1 MSVRTDVLRF
11 LQEPKAFFDDVSDGD
26 VWLAGLNEFAIPSI
40 EEKGDRHLREAQVS
54 AWEGLA
60 HRRTGLILGPPG
72 TGKTFLLSWLIAGY
86 CAARRK
92 AGLPARVLVTA
103 FTRNAIGN
111 VLDAV
116 RDRQVL
122 HDPSA
127 PPPLFLGSP
136 PAGGLAD
143 GVLTYGAKEQG
154 KVIDHLN
161 GGEAVTGM
169 TVWSLYRLLTTGTP
183 PGGDGMS
190 APLFD
195 LVCIDEA
202 SQMVLGHG
210 LLAMAGLADA
220 GRVVVAGDDQQLPP
234 IRAGR
239 PVTIEGRELGGS
251 LYAFMKSVGADE
263 FALEETFRLNKP
275 LTYFP
280 EKTFYPGKYVSR
292 SEASKLELR
301 EDWQADLSQTIRLA
315 LAPDYPLV
323 VLLHDGP
330 TAATANPFETQIA
343 CEIAAALA
351 HRLTPDGTPPSDLW
365 SKRLAIV
372 SPHRAQNA
380 AIRAGLPG
388 SIRAD
393 AFVETVDRIQG
404 KERDAVIL
412 SYCVADPEFALTEA
426 EFIFSPERL
435 NVAAT
440 RAGKKLI
447 VIVSKRLLEAVPSDQ
462 ELLDKAEL
470 LREFV
475 FSCPS
480 IVTSQIQGPA
490 GRSVAIDIRARGFD
504 DNEADVDL
512 TPDPPPV
519 EVKHEMTDLARGVL
533 EVINRLALDSAYG
546 NAALSKVKSAMALPA
561 EPFAEACLLHHLGWI
576 SLRQQP
582 RRDAGEPFWVAK
594 PFKEARKV
602 FGVDYDT
609 VKSRIEMC
617 VREAKTRRYAFY
629 ADVRDR
635 FAWMDKERND
645 LLAPVISRLEEEDFL
660 RLEPVGNSFAIIV
673 KALAELDSLPE
684 PEELEG
690 LGDEDFA
697 ALNRLEELEA
707 GRINFGVYDSWV
719 STVELARDLKVPLDQ
734 LTASLSKLE
743 AHGHLLLADEGRV
756 RSRFAE
762 IGRELKHVKQRF
774 RSDDADT
781 RPYLV
786 RSLKAV
792 LRERN
797 KPTRSIRLASAFDQA
812 SKGTDSSMG
821 HALSGM
827 ARVLHEFWGEEAA
840 LAKFQADSLTSIV
853 AAWRGEGEDA
863 FSIAADTGSGKTEAA
878 VLPLIAGALADGID
892 GVMGT
897 RAILAYPRI
906 RLAANQAQRL
916 AHYLSMFGADQEL
929 PKLTLGLQ
937 VGEVPWDF
945 ERIPERLQS
954 LWKVAG
960 PNAFVFP
967 FFACPSCQHELIL
980 RPGAGAKGADLLAC
994 NDCKWSFDGWIGS
1007 KTRLAET
1014 PPSLFLP
1021 TTDSLHQWLHDPR
1034 YGRIFGDDMDCAAP
1048 RALLADEI
1056 HLYTHIHGAQVG
1068 LALQRL
1074 AARAQTSRTDGK
1086 PMLAIGMSATVGD
1099 PALAWSKLIGR
1110 DQIKVIQPS
1119 EEDAEPNPRGR
1130 EYFYFVQPEVESRG
1144 ADIAG
1149 ASTTIQSLMCIGHG
1163 MRRRTG
1169 SDGGF
1174 RSLVFFDSID
1184 KMRRLHSAFID
1195 AEEGRELAAYRT
1207 RAYGDDAAG
1216 EPQTECCGQP
1226 LGCGRFADG
1235 ECWWFAATDNRQVGA
1250 KGRRT
1255 PGQPLAVAS
1264 SPIFSGTG
1272 GNAERLVK
1280 GSDVVFATSSLEVG
1294 YDDPDITLVYQHYAP
1309 LNLASFV
1316 QRKGRGGRG
1325 ADDRPT
1331 TAVTLSIYSPRD
1343 NWWFNRPQDMVS
1355 PVGFEAPLNPS
1366 NAYVRRGQ
1374 AVATLLDGL
1383 ARFER
1388 RGGKAIDQ
1396 FGQPNSDAIAS
1407 AKDLLDAMFGGAIWD
1422 ELGVK
1427 DAEELWAKAS
1437 DGIDL
1442 TACDTIPKIRMALS
1456 WVPGALFETI
1466 NLPILDISGED
1477 VVGGDRQDISLALS
1491 TVAPGNATRRY
1502 SGHTVHWIS
1511 PSEGRAPWFGDSDY
1525 LGRGGQSLRASTE
1538 DLLAELPI
1546 DAREALAD
1554 VHETLFKPTTITVNR
1569 LGRMQGSEWVGEIC
1583 LKQNSPTHW
1592 GKITKDEAA
1601 VRHDSRGE
1609 LAGFVLVSA
1618 NSEPAEKLSVKDT
1631 NGKLRQVSVYLAGV
1645 TENKTSGLEIAR
1657 VYWGGDAEVRFDSKE
1672 VEPAAFTQTFV
1683 HPKTQRALLHGYKVI
1698 TDGIRFQLEKEAI
1711 DLTVKEALE
1720 KMEKDRQERRWRSA
1734 QFTRYLVD
1742 SRARS
1747 IGFNAYEARRGADL
1761 LVAAAGE
1768 PELRAE
1774 LTKLVRRRWDDK
1786 RFSSLLED
1794 ARHRV
1799 LSCHPMMTQ
1808 RRVERTANLLANA
1821 RFRDMLDQILTEVG
1835 DEQSMRGF
1843 LRSSLLHG
1851 LALRLKSAV
1860 AMLGGGDESRM
1871 FAHVRLPLQFGKDAE
1886 DLITVAE
1893 AGSYGDGTIRSAVS
1907 QPDKLMQIWL
1917 SHQLCECGNAVED
1930 AMLRVFWSLRSKHD
1944 QWRSFNPRDPSAL
1957 TAISQEL
1964 RPGTDRPLPASIS
1977 RVLFG
1982 TENVGAETF
1991 SLYDIAEDVEQ
2002 SRDRTIER
2010 MGRIPTDWELASAAV
2025 NDAES
2030 GASSELA
2037 RLLEAYGLL
2046 EEPNEGSFSP
2056 PARLAEQVFRLGAS
2070 LCHDGCRACVHQSSD
2085 LMGDS
2090 LVYASTSRT
2099 LLERFLV

>member
-1 MSVRTDVLRF
+1 MSVRADVLRF
-11 LQEPKAFFDDVSDGD
+11 LQDPAAFFDDVSDGD
-26 VWLAGLNEFAIPSI
+26 IWLNGLTKFAIPSI
-40 EEKGDRHLREAQVS
+40 EENGDRQLREAQIK
-54 AWEGLA
+54 AWQGLA
-60 HRRTGLILGPPG
+60 RRKTGLILGPPG
-72 TGKTFLLSWLIAGY
+72 TGKTFLLSWLIAGF
-86 CAARRK
+86 CAARRE
-92 AGLPARVLVTA
+92 AGLPSRVLVTA

-116 RDRQVL
+116 RDRQEL

-127 PPPLFLGSP
+127 PPPLYLGSP
-136 PAGGLAD
+136 PAGGLGA
-143 GVLTYGAKEQG
+143 GVQAFGPKEQG
-154 KVIDHLN
+154 QVIDHLK
-161 GGEAVTGM
+161 GGETVTGM
-169 TVWSLYRLLTTGTP
+169 TVWSLYRLLTTGTL
-183 PGGDGMS
+183 PGGDGIS

-210 LLAMAGLADA
+210 LLAMAGLAEG

-234 IRAGR
+234 IRSGR
-239 PVTIEGRELGGS
+239 PITVDGRELGGS

-280 EKTFYPGKYVSR
+280 EKTFYPGRYVSR
-292 SEASKLELR
+292 SEASRLELR
-301 EDWQADLSQTIRLA
+301 DNWQADLSQTLRLA

-323 VLLHDGP
+323 ILLHDGP
-330 TAATANPFETQIA
+330 TAATSNAFEAQIA
-343 CEIAAALA
+343 CEVAAALA
-351 HRLTPDGTPPSDLW
+351 HRLTSDGAPPPDLW

-380 AIRAGLPG
+380 MIRSGLAD
-388 SIRAD
+388 SIRGN

-440 RAGKKLI
+440 RAGKKLV
-447 VIVSKRLLEAVPSDQ
+447 VIVSRRLLEAVPSDQ

-480 IVTSQIQGPA
+480 IVTSQMSGPG
-490 GRSVAIDIRARGFD
+490 GRSVAVDIRARGFE

-512 TPDPPPV
+512 TPDLPPV
-519 EVKHEMTDLARGVL
+519 EAQSEMTPLASGVL
-533 EVINRLALDSAYG
+533 EVINRLALGSAHG
-546 NAALSKVKSAMALPA
+546 NAPLSKVKSAMALPA

-576 SLRQQP
+576 SLREKP
-582 RRDAGEPFWVAK
+582 GYGGKPFWTAEPFK
-594 PFKEARKV
+594 DARKV

-617 VREAKTRRYAFY
+617 VREAKTRRHAYY

-635 FAWMDKERND
+635 FAWMDIDRND
-645 LLAPVISRLEEEDFL
+645 CLAPVISRLEAEGFL
-660 RLEPVGNSFAIIV
+660 SLERVGDSFAVRV
-673 KALAELDSLPE
+673 KTQAVSDTSPE
-684 PEELEG
+684 PEELDQ
-690 LGDEDFA
+690 LLDGDFI

-707 GRINFGVYDSWV
+707 ARINFGVYDSWI
-719 STVELARDLKVPLDQ
+719 SAVELSRDLNVPLNQ
-734 LTASLSKLE
+734 LTASLSRLE

-762 IGRELKHVKQRF
+762 IGRELKHVKQRW
-774 RSDDADT
+774 RSDDADS

-786 RSLKAV
+786 RSLKVV

-797 KPTRSIRLASAFDQA
+797 KPERSILLKSAFNEA
-812 SKGTDSSMG
+812 SKGADSSLKN
-821 HALSGM
+821 ALSGM
-827 ARVLHEFWGEEAA
+827 ARVLQKFWGDDAA
-840 LAKFQADSLTSIV
+840 LAKFQADSLASIV
-853 AAWRGEGEDA
+853 GAWRGGGEDA

-878 VLPLIAGALADGID
+878 ALPLIAGALADALD
-892 GVMGT
+892 GVRGT
-897 RAILAYPRI
+897 RAVLAYPRI

-916 AHYLSMFGADQEL
+916 AHYLSMFGADQAL

-937 VGEVPWDF
+937 VGEVPWSF
-945 ERIPERLQS
+945 ERIPERLQP
-954 LWKVAG
+954 LWKLAG
-960 PNAFVFP
+960 PNAFAFP
-967 FFACPSCQHELIL
+967 FFACPNCQHELAL
-980 RPGAGAKGADLLAC
+980 RPGAGDNGADLLAC

-1007 KTRLAET
+1007 KLKLAET

-1021 TTDSLHQWLHDPR
+1021 TTDSLHQWLHDPK
-1034 YGRIFGDDMDCAAP
+1034 YGRIFGDDTDCAAP

-1074 AARAQTSRTDGK
+1074 AARVQTSRTPGM

-1099 PALAWSKLIGR
+1099 PAKAWSKLIGR
-1110 DQIKVIQPS
+1110 DEIKVIRPS
-1119 EEDAEPNPRGR
+1119 EQDAKPNPRGR

-1169 SDGGF
+1169 SEGGF

-1216 EPQTECCGQP
+1216 EPQNECCGQP

-1235 ECWWFAATDNRQVGA
+1235 ECWWFAAMDKRQVGA
-1250 KGRRT
+1250 KGRRA

-1343 NWWFNRPQDMVS
+1343 NWWFNRPQEMVS
-1355 PVGFEAPLNPS
+1355 PQGFEAPLNPL

-1374 AVATLLDGL
+1374 ALATLLDGL

-1388 RGGKAIDQ
+1388 RGRRAIDQ
-1396 FGQPNSDAIAS
+1396 FGQPIPAALAS
-1407 AKDLLDAMFGGAIWD
+1407 AEDLVDAMFGGSIWE
-1422 ELGVK
+1422 ELGVESAR
-1427 DAEELWAKAS
+1427 DLWVKAS
-1437 DGIDL
+1437 EGL
-1442 TACDTIPKIRMALS
+1442 NLSECRTIPDVREALP
-1456 WVPGALFETI
+1456 WVPGALFETV
-1466 NLPILDISGED
+1466 NLPTIDITGDD
-1477 VVGGDRQDISLALS
+1477 VIGGARQDISLALS
-1491 TVAPGNATRRY
+1491 TVAPGNASRRF
-1502 SGHTVHWIS
+1502 SGHAVHWVA
-1511 PSEGRAPWFGDSDY
+1511 PKEGRAPWFVADDY
-1525 LGRGGQSLRASTE
+1525 IGQGGQPLRSSTE
-1538 DLLAELPI
+1538 ELLAELPL

-1554 VHETLFKPTTITVNR
+1554 VHEALFRPKSITVNR
-1569 LGRMQGSEWVGEIC
+1569 LGRMQGAEWVGEVC
-1583 LKQNSPTHW
+1583 LKRDDPRIWTSVANNEVP
-1592 GKITKDEAA
+1592 

-1618 NSEPAEKLSVKDT
+1618 GSEPTVVIPTDGT
-1631 NGKLRQVSVYLAGV
+1631 NGKLSKVSVYLAGV
-1645 TENKTSGLEIAR
+1645 TESKASGLDIAR
-1657 VYWGGDAEVRFDSKE
+1657 VYWGADAEVRFDSRE
-1672 VEPAAFTQTFV
+1672 TEPVAFSQTFV
-1683 HPKTQRALLHGYKVI
+1683 HPKTQRALLHGYKV
-1698 TDGIRFQLEKEAI
+1698 TTEGLRFEIAKDAVDQAVNETLA
-1711 DLTVKEALE
+1711 
-1720 KMEKDRQERRWRSA
+1720 KMKDDQQERRWRSA
-1734 QFTRYLVD
+1734 QFMRYLVD

-1747 IGFNAYEARRGADL
+1747 IGINGYEARRGADL

-1768 PELRAE
+1768 PELRAD
-1774 LTKLVRRRWDDK
+1774 LAKLVRRRWDDK
-1786 RFSSLLED
+1786 HFFTLLDE
-1794 ARHRV
+1794 ARQRV

-1808 RRVERTANLLANA
+1808 RRVARTADLLANA
-1821 RFRDMLDQILTEVG
+1821 RFRDLLDGILTDVG
-1835 DEQSMRGF
+1835 DDQSMIGF

-1851 LALRLKSAV
+1851 LALRLKSVV
-1860 AMLGGGDESRM
+1860 ALQGGGDEGRM
-1871 FAHVRLPLQFGKDAE
+1871 FAHVRLPLQFGRDSE
-1886 DLITVAE
+1886 DLITIAE
-1893 AGSYGDGTIRSAVS
+1893 AGSHGDGTIRAAISP
-1907 QPDKLMQIWL
+1907 PDKLMQIWTNG
-1917 SHQLCECGNAVED
+1917 QLRECGNADED
-1930 AMLRVFWSLRSKHD
+1930 IMLRAFWAMRSKHD
-1944 QWRSFNPRDPSAL
+1944 PWRSSDPRDPSAL
-1957 TAISQEL
+1957 ATISREL
-1964 RPGTDRPLPASIS
+1964 KQGIQRPLPASIS
-1977 RVLFG
+1977 RILFA
-1982 TENVGAETF
+1982 TESVGAETF
-1991 SLYDIAEDVEQ
+1991 ALYDIAEEVEQ
-2002 SRDRTIER
+2002 ARHRAIER

-2025 NDAES
+2025 SDAQS
-2030 GASSELA
+2030 GASDELA
-2037 RLLEAYGLL
+2037 RLLEAYHSLDETD
-2046 EEPNEGSFSP
+2046 EESFSP
-2056 PARLAEQVFRLGAS
+2056 TARLAEQVFRLGAS

-2085 LMGDS
+2085 LMSDS

-2099 LLERFLV
+2099 LLERFLA